1 MAQVEVL
8 NIDTSA
14 ATNSLKS
21 LRQELMAV
29 KNEMTNLEEGSDAFL
44 QAANKAGELKHQIDE
59 INQSV
64 SGASTDFGDM
74 LGAATTALNG
84 IIGGF
89 TAAQGALSLFGIENE
104 DVIKSCEK

>member
-8 NIDTSA
+8 NIDTSS

-44 QAANKAGELKHQIDE
+44 KAANKAGELKHQIDE

-64 SGASTDFGDM
+64 SGASADFGR
-74 LGAATTALNG
+74 LFSTTR
-84 IIGGF
+84 
-89 TAAQGALSLFGIENE
+89 
-104 DVIKSCEK
+104 